1 MEKIITNIG
10 NIYIDNTSENEI
22 VLHDSEMKELATF
35 DKLIEKDIRNKL
47 VEIKTLKDI
56 LKLSFCKN
64 VSYNPTFYT
73 ENGSDQFILGD
84 KKIYIHW

>member
-64 VSYNPTFYT
+64 VSY
-73 ENGSDQFILGD
+73 SRSFIQR
-84 KKIYIHW
+84 KISR